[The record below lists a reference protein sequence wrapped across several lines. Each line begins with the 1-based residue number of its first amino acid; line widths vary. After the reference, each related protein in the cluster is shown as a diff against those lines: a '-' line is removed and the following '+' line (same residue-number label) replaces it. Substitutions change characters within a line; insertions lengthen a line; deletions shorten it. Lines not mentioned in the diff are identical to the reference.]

1 MSLLRLVQQRRVVS
15 FSCVLVSWACFS
27 LFFTIRKLEE
37 KLGAKLDGEE
47 LLPVV
52 WGQKHIESI
61 DTIEHQICTYKLTFT
76 G

>member
-1 MSLLRLVQQRRVVS
+1 MTCNFERRLNEPVEVGAAAQG
-15 FSCVLVSWACFS
+15 CV
-27 LFFTIRKLEE
+27 FFVCVCLCPGHVFHHLRKLEE

-52 WGQKHIESI
+52 WGQKHVR
-61 DTIEHQICTYKLTFT
+61 